1 MTLMNCIL
9 IDDEPA
15 AIDVLK
21 FHLSSIPFVDL
32 EKTFRDP
39 LDALEYLQKH
49 TVDVIFLDIN
59 MPKLSGISF
68 PKFLQ
73 NPPLIIFTT
82 AYSEYALE
90 SYELKAVDY
99 LLKPIEF
106 NRLLQAVM
114 KVQQLLEKN
123 SSIKTSSAEISNDG
137 GELTIFIKSGSE
149 FHQLY
154 IQDIKYVESDGNY
167 VTFHTSKGPVL
178 ARYKLSEVLEILPKD
193 LFIRIHRSYLVA
205 LKHIETVKKYCVVID
220 AKEIPISSN
229 YREEFLDMINE
240 ISKKGAAKSKDN

>member
-1 MTLMNCIL
+1 MNCVI

-21 FHLSSIPFVDL
+21 FHLSSIPFVVL
-32 EKTFRDP
+32 KKTFRDP
-39 LDALEYLQKH
+39 LDALEYLPEHK
-49 TVDVIFLDIN
+49 VDVMFLDLN

-90 SYELKAVDY
+90 SYDLKAIDY

-114 KVQQLLEKN
+114 KAKQFLEKN
-123 SSIKTSSAEISNDG
+123 ISITTSSSKISPDISKQ
-137 GELTIFIKSGSE
+137 TIFIKSGSE
-149 FHQLY
+149 FHQLFVQNIEY
-154 IQDIKYVESDGNY
+154 IESDGNY
-167 VTFHTSKGPVL
+167 VTFYIDKRPIL
-178 ARYKLSEVLEILPKD
+178 ARYKISEVLELLPKEY
-193 LFIRIHRSYLVA
+193 FTRVHRSYIVA
-205 LKHIETVKKYCVVID
+205 LKHIVTIKKHCVVID
-220 AKEIPISSN
+220 NKEIPISSK
-229 YREEFLDMINE
+229 YKEGFLKVIQDIE
-240 ISKKGAAKSKDN
+240 

>member
-1 MTLMNCIL
+1 MNCVI

-21 FHLSSIPFVDL
+21 FHLSSIPFVVL
-32 EKTFRDP
+32 KKSFRDP
-39 LDALEYLQKH
+39 LYALEYLPQHKI
-49 TVDVIFLDIN
+49 DLIFLDIN

-106 NRLLQAVM
+106 DRLLQAVL
-114 KVQQLLEKN
+114 KAKQLLEGN
-123 SSIKTSSAEISNDG
+123 FRGETTSSEISSDISDQ
-137 GELTIFIKSGSE
+137 TIFIKSGSE
-149 FHQLY
+149 FHQLFV
-154 IQDIKYVESDGNY
+154 QNIKYIESDGNY
-167 VTFHTSKGPVL
+167 VTFYIDKRPIL
-178 ARYKLSEVLEILPKD
+178 ARYKISEVLELLPKEY
-193 LFIRIHRSYLVA
+193 FTRIHRSYIVA
-205 LKHIETVKKYCVVID
+205 LKHIETVKKHCVVID
-220 AKEIPISSN
+220 NKEI
-229 YREEFLDMINE
+229 
-240 ISKKGAAKSKDN
+240 KK

>member
-1 MTLMNCIL
+1 MNCVI

-21 FHLSSIPFVDL
+21 FHLSSIPFVVL
-32 EKTFRDP
+32 KKTFRDP
-39 LDALEYLQKH
+39 LDALEYLPQHKI
-49 TVDVIFLDIN
+49 DLIFLDIN

-106 NRLLQAVM
+106 DRLLQAVM
-114 KVQQLLEKN
+114 KAKQLLGGNIRGE
-123 SSIKTSSAEISNDG
+123 TSSSEISSDISDQ
-137 GELTIFIKSGSE
+137 TIFIKSGSE
-149 FHQLY
+149 FHQVS
-154 IQDIKYVESDGNY
+154 IQNIKWIESDGNY
-167 VTFHTSKGPVL
+167 VTFHTTKRSIL
-178 ARYKLSEVLEILPKD
+178 ARYKLSEVLDIIPKQ
-193 LFIRIHRSYLVA
+193 LFVRIHRSYIVA
-205 LKHIETVKKYCVVID
+205 LKHIETVKKHCVVID
-220 AKEIPISSN
+220 NKEIPISSK
-229 YREEFLDMINE
+229 YREDYLKIIHDI
-240 ISKKGAAKSKDN
+240 D

>member
-1 MTLMNCIL
+1 MNCVI

-15 AIDVLK
+15 AIDVLI
-21 FHLSSIPFVDL
+21 FHLSSIPFVVL
-32 EKTFRDP
+32 KKTFRDP
-39 LDALEYLQKH
+39 LDALEYLQLH
-49 TVDVIFLDIN
+49 TIDIIFLDIN

-114 KVQQLLEKN
+114 KAKQVLAKD
-123 SSIKTSSAEISNDG
+123 SGITKSISEVSHDVSEQ
-137 GELTIFIKSGSE
+137 TIFIKSGSE
-149 FHQLY
+149 FHQLF
-154 IQDIKYVESDGNY
+154 IQNIKYIESEGNY
-167 VTFHTSKGPVL
+167 VTFHTEKRPIL
-178 ARYKLSEVLEILPKD
+178 ARYKISEVLELLPKEY
-193 LFIRIHRSYLVA
+193 FTRIHRSYIIA
-205 LKHIETVKKYCVVID
+205 LKYIETVKKSAVIID
-220 AKEIPISSN
+220 AKELPISSN
-229 YREEFLDMINE
+229 YKEGFMTMIDDM
-240 ISKKGAAKSKDN
+240 SKK

>member
-1 MTLMNCIL
+1 MNCVI

-21 FHLSSIPFVDL
+21 FHLSSIPFVVL
-32 EKTFRDP
+32 KKTFRDP
-39 LDALEYLQKH
+39 LDALEYLQQH
-49 TVDVIFLDIN
+49 TVDLIFLDIN

-106 NRLLQAVM
+106 DRLLQAVM
-114 KVQQLLEKN
+114 KAKQLLEKQN
-123 SSIKTSSAEISNDG
+123 RIPTSSAEISPDIS
-137 GELTIFIKSGSE
+137 EQTIFIKSGSE
-149 FHQLY
+149 FHQLF
-154 IQDIKYVESDGNY
+154 IQNIKYIESDGNY
-167 VTFHTSKGPVL
+167 VTLYTDKRPVL
-178 ARYKLSEVLEILPKD
+178 GRYKISEILELLPKEY
-193 LFIRIHRSYLVA
+193 FTRIHRSYIVA
-205 LKHIETVKKYCVVID
+205 LKHIETVKKHCVVID
-220 AKEIPISSN
+220 SKEVPISNN
-229 YREEFLDMINE
+229 YRVGFIAMIND
-240 ISKKGAAKSKDN
+240 IAKKRDNKI

>member
-1 MTLMNCIL
+1 MNCVI

-21 FHLSSIPFVDL
+21 FHLSSIPFVVL
-32 EKTFRDP
+32 KKTFRDP
-39 LDALEYLQKH
+39 LDALEYLPEHK
-49 TVDVIFLDIN
+49 VDVMFLDIN

-90 SYELKAVDY
+90 SYDLKAIDY

-114 KVQQLLEKN
+114 KAKQFLEKN
-123 SSIKTSSAEISNDG
+123 ISITTSSSKISPDISKQ
-137 GELTIFIKSGSE
+137 TIFIKSGSE
-149 FHQLY
+149 FHQLFVQNIEY
-154 IQDIKYVESDGNY
+154 IESDGNY
-167 VTFHTSKGPVL
+167 VTFYIDKRPIL
-178 ARYKLSEVLEILPKD
+178 ARYKISEVLELLPKEY
-193 LFIRIHRSYLVA
+193 FTRIHRSYIVA
-205 LKHIETVKKYCVVID
+205 LKHIVTIKKHCVVID
-220 AKEIPISSN
+220 NKEIPISSK
-229 YREEFLDMINE
+229 YREGFLKVIQDIE
-240 ISKKGAAKSKDN
+240 

>member
-1 MTLMNCIL
+1 MNCVI

-21 FHLSSIPFVDL
+21 FHLSSIPFVVL
-32 EKTFRDP
+32 KKTFRDP
-39 LDALEYLQKH
+39 LDALEYLPEHK
-49 TVDVIFLDIN
+49 VDVMFLDIN

-90 SYELKAVDY
+90 SYDLKAIDY

-114 KVQQLLEKN
+114 KAKQFLEKN
-123 SSIKTSSAEISNDG
+123 ISITTSSSKISPDISKQ
-137 GELTIFIKSGSE
+137 TIFIKSGSE
-149 FHQLY
+149 FHQLFV
-154 IQDIKYVESDGNY
+154 QNIKYIESDGNY
-167 VTFHTSKGPVL
+167 VTFYTDKRPIL
-178 ARYKLSEVLEILPKD
+178 ARYKISEVLELLPKEY
-193 LFIRIHRSYLVA
+193 FTRIHRSYIVA
-205 LKHIETVKKYCVVID
+205 LKHLVTIKKHCVVID
-220 AKEIPISSN
+220 NKEIPISSK
-229 YREEFLDMINE
+229 YKEGFLKVIQDIE
-240 ISKKGAAKSKDN
+240 

>member
-1 MTLMNCIL
+1 MNCVI

-15 AIDVLK
+15 AIEVLK
-21 FHLSSIPFVDL
+21 FHLSSIPFVVL
-32 EKTFRDP
+32 TKTFRDP
-39 LDALEYLQKH
+39 LDALLYLQKQ
-49 TVDVIFLDIN
+49 TIDLVFLDIN

-114 KVQQLLEKN
+114 KAQQLLEKN
-123 SSIKTSSAEISNDG
+123 SSIVTSSSEISPDISDQ
-137 GELTIFIKSGSE
+137 TIFIKSGSE

-154 IQDIKYVESDGNY
+154 IQSLKYIESDGNY
-167 VTFHTSKGPVL
+167 VTFYMDKGPVL
-178 ARYKLSEVLEILPKD
+178 ARYKISEVLELLPKEY
-193 LFIRIHRSYLVA
+193 FIRIHRSYIVA
-205 LKHIETVKKYCVVID
+205 LKHIETVKKHCVVID

-229 YREEFLDMINE
+229 YREGFLAMIDE
-240 ISKKGAAKSKDN
+240 IGKKGDHKI